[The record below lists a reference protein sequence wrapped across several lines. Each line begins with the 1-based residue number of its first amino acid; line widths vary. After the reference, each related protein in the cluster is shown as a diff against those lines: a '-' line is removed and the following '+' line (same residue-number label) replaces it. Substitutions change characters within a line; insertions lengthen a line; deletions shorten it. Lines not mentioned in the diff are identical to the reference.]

1 MDLSLYSAQG
11 SNSSERV
18 EWALNF
24 KCIPYSRI
32 EVSHQELTS
41 SYLNINPYG
50 YVPCIDIDGR
60 LIAESMAIIECIEE
74 LFPEKRLLGHSV
86 FQRAQVRE
94 ICEYVNSSIHAPQ
107 NRTVLKAIRPDLN
120 DATKRKLRGEWIE
133 RCLEKLQ
140 QRLWKESHFAVGAAF
155 SLADIFVASIY
166 KKAIWHGADELALY
180 DGHLAWLRE
189 HPDIANSEP
198 TYSGS

>member
-1 MDLSLYSAQG
+1 MDISLYSAQG

-24 KCIPYSRI
+24 KCIPYLRI
-32 EVSHQELTS
+32 EVGYQELTS

-50 YVPCIDIDGR
+50 YVPCIDIDGY
-60 LIAESMAIIECIEE
+60 LIAESMAIIECIDE
-74 LFPEKRLLGHSV
+74 LFPENSLLGHCV
-86 FQRAQVRE
+86 FQRAQIRE
-94 ICEYVNSSIHAPQ
+94 VCEYVNSSIHAPQ

-120 DATKRKLRGEWIE
+120 EVTKRDLRGKWIE
-133 RCLEKLQ
+133 QCLEKLQ
-140 QRLWKESHFAVGAAF
+140 QRLWKASHFAVGEAF

-166 KKAIWHGADELALY
+166 KKAICHGASELALY
-180 DGHLAWLRE
+180 ARHLAWLRE
-189 HPDIANSEP
+189 HTDIANSEP